1 MSKVLRN
8 KLFEELEKKAT
19 KRLSTYTKLKNVGAF
34 FDEGTTIIT
43 KENFMNEIS
52 NWRDRSISNVQYNL
66 TTEEAF
72 EVSLYNGEWVD
83 RGKEIYKRMEK
94 LSQGGKEKW
103 RLHRPK
109 GVSKSLGWNINE
121 IVFHYTRKT
130 EGTKYNL
137 ESAFNTRLKKVVKE
151 VIANKKIHIDYS
163 HGKTLP
169 KDFKNTEPT
178 LAPGTKKRFHGSAG
192 TLSHRKVEGALT
204 KIFKAYTGPNDDM
217 FVTVARLFEAKFED
231 MFDTQLIL
239 EGKRSKKADSS
250 TIRYRGQL
258 VFTKDGKNPS
268 APDKEVL
275 DHFKDFIGRDP
286 EGAMTDVFAEEVM
299 RLCKVDLNKAQDLW
313 SASPGPLD
321 RANIMKQAL
330 IAEGLM
336 TVKGKLDKRSKRV
349 GKGGGLDMRMKV
361 NQEFIRKMNGLK
373 ASSGTSKGRSPRKM
387 KKMVTS
393 TVGTIARK
401 KVRVRTKDA
410 AKTAQ
415 SPLHLEA
422 MLQALLPQVVASKM
436 GQGGALRYQTG
447 RFADSVKPE
456 AVMVGPQGGVQVDYT
471 YMKFPYQTFEPGFKQ
486 GSTQRDP
493 RKIIGESVR
502 EIAQSIIGNKFLKVR
517 RV

>member
-1 MSKVLRN
+1 MSKALRN
-8 KLFEELEKKAT
+8 KLFQELEKKAT

-34 FDEGTTIIT
+34 FDEGTTIIS

-66 TTEEAF
+66 TPEEVF
-72 EVSLYNGEWVD
+72 EVSAYNGEWAD

-94 LSQGGKEKW
+94 LSKEGKQKW
-103 RLHRPK
+103 RLHIPK
-109 GVSKSLGWNINE
+109 GVSKSLGWNTNE

-130 EGTKYNL
+130 KGTNYNL
-137 ESAFNTRLKKVVKE
+137 ESVFNTRLKKVVKD
-151 VIANKKIHIDYS
+151 VINDSKIKIDYS

-169 KDFKNTEPT
+169 KDFKGQNAD
-178 LAPGTKKRFHGSAG
+178 LSDNFHGSAG

-204 KIFKAYTGPNDDM
+204 KIFKAYTGPKDDM

-239 EGKRSKKADSS
+239 EGKRSKRADSS
-250 TIRYRGQL
+250 TVRYRGQL

-275 DHFKDFIGRDP
+275 DHFKEFIGRDP
-286 EGAMTDVFAEEVM
+286 EAAMTDLFAEEVM

-330 IAEGLM
+330 AAEGLL

-361 NQEFIRKMNGLK
+361 NKEFIKKMKTLK
-373 ASSGTSKGRSPRKM
+373 ITPGTTKGRSSKKM

-401 KVRVRTKDA
+401 KERVRTRDT
-410 AKTAQ
+410 AKTTQ
-415 SPLHLEA
+415 SPLHLQA
-422 MLQALLPQVVASKM
+422 MLEALLPQVVASKM
-436 GQGGALRYQTG
+436 GTGGALRYQTG
-447 RFADSVKPE
+447 RFANSVEPTQ
-456 AVMVGPQGGVQVDYT
+456 VMVGPRGGVHVDYT
-471 YMKFPYQTFEPGFKQ
+471 YMKYPYQTFEPGFKQ
-486 GSTQRDP
+486 GSTLRDP